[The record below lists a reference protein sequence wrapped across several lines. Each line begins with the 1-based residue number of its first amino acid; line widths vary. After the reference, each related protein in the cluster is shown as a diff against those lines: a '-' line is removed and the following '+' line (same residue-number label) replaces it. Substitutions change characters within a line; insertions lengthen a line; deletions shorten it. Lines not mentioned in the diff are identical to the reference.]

1 MKKIETTKPLILGFS
16 LAEAL
21 ITLLIV
27 CIITLASVPVIT
39 KKHRQKTDHGK
50 WMCTLNSQGQHVVWA
65 KGAQGSESDPDTW
78 AASGTN
84 YCKFNVPASAR
95 NFAIT
100 ISAAGGG
107 GAGASTRSQTWNSD
121 FAVQYPGMYN
131 FLVIGG
137 GGHGGGSTDK
147 KDRSAGGGAGAVVAM
162 KLYLSDKVS
171 QIRMQKGAKGG
182 CCQKRDGT
190 KNSGYAASDGNHS
203 KIIGVMYN
211 DSGILETKN
220 FIVAEGGD
228 GGHGGEHGGSDADRY
243 VSPPGKVYFDIPYN
257 LKYASVNGKSYTYEY
272 KCYGKYG
279 NVSCSNSSTCSNDV
293 SYCSNRM
300 WGIVLVKSSSDSNKI
315 CHGGMLTKTYQ
326 TQVNNFFSK
335 DKIKLY
341 PELDCTPTSTFNRDY
356 EYWSLSSS
364 QRTMRDQMCA
374 IPGLGGGSKQ
384 SRFACGSDGSEGS
397 KSGSD
402 GYVLANTTY
411 YLSGGGGQAGDSQ
424 TNIFYPQLEAKYLKV
439 SVGQGGS
446 AGVSN
451 STYATNGSNGGDTY
465 IETDKGV
472 TLAGKKGGLGG
483 TVSYTQMALMDTPG
497 GNGGVTSIYYKN
509 SPQRGIGGMSEFEGV
524 KNTEINGLKS
534 YGYGDGGGGGGINA
548 EGEAGNGADGS
559 NGIVI
564 IEW

>member
-100 ISAAGGG
+100 IAAAGGG
-107 GAGASTRSQTWNSD
+107 GAGASTRSQTWTSD

-137 GGHGGGSTDK
+137 GGHGGGSTDR
-147 KDRSAGGGAGAVVAM
+147 KDRSAVGGAGAVVAM

-171 QIRMQKGAKGG
+171 QIRLQKGVKGG
-182 CCQKRDGT
+182 CCKDRDGT
-190 KNSGYAASDGNHS
+190 KNCGYVPSDGNHS
-203 KIIGVMYN
+203 KVIGVMYN
-211 DSGILETKN
+211 DSGILESKN
-220 FIVAEGGD
+220 FIIAEGGD
-228 GGHGGEHGGSDADRY
+228 GGHGGEHGGSSADRWP
-243 VSPPGKVYFDIPYN
+243 SPPGKVYFDIPYN
-257 LKYASVNGKSYTYEY
+257 LKYANVNGKSYSYSY

-279 NVSCSNSSTCSNDV
+279 NVYCTNSGSCPNNKE
-293 SYCSNRM
+293 YCTNRM
-300 WGIVLVKSSSDSNKI
+300 WGAVLVDTSTNTNKI
-315 CHGGMLTKTYQ
+315 CHGGILTKTYQ
-326 TQVNNFFSK
+326 KEVNDFFSK

-341 PELDCTPTSTFNRDY
+341 PELDCTATNTFNRDY
-356 EYWSLSSS
+356 DYWRLTSS
-364 QRTMRDQMCA
+364 QRTTRNQMCA
-374 IPGLGGGSKQ
+374 IPGLGGGSKP
-384 SRFACGSDGSEGS
+384 SRFACGSDYSRGS
-397 KSGSD
+397 KTGTD
-402 GYVLANTTY
+402 GYVMANTTY
-411 YLSGGGGQAGDSQ
+411 YLSGDGGKAGDSQ

-439 SVGQGGS
+439 TVGRGGTG
-446 AGVSN
+446 GVSN
-451 STYATNGSNGGDTY
+451 STYATNGTNGGDTS
-465 IETDKGV
+465 IETDKGE
-472 TLAGKKGGLGG
+472 TLVGKQGGAGG
-483 TVSYTQMALMDTPG
+483 TVNHTQMALIDTPG
-497 GNGGVTSIYYKN
+497 GNGTISTIYYKN
-509 SPQRGIGGMSEFEGV
+509 SPQRGIGGMSEYNGIT
-524 KNTEINGLKS
+524 NTEIHGLKS
-534 YGYGDGGGGGGINA
+534 LGYGDGGGGGGINTK
-548 EGEAGNGADGS
+548 GEAGNGADGS

>member
-1 MKKIETTKPLILGFS
+1 MKKIETTKRLILGFS

-27 CIITLASVPVIT
+27 CVITLASVPVIT
-39 KKHRQKTDHGK
+39 KKHRPKTEHGK
-50 WMCTLNSQGQHVVWA
+50 WICTLNSQGQHVAWA
-65 KGAQGSESDPDTW
+65 KGAQGSESNPDTW
-78 AASGTN
+78 AATGAD

-100 ISAAGGG
+100 LVGGGGG
-107 GAGASTRSQTWNSD
+107 GAGASTRSQTWYND
-121 FAVQYPGMYN
+121 FSVQYPGMYN
-131 FLVIGG
+131 FLVVGG
-137 GGHGGGSTDK
+137 GGHGGGSSDN

-190 KNSGYAASDGNHS
+190 KNSAYAASDGNHS

-211 DSGILETKN
+211 DNGILETKN
-220 FIVAEGGD
+220 FIIAEGGD

-243 VSPPGKVYFDIPYN
+243 VSPPGKVYFDIPYS
-257 LKYASVNGKSYTYEY
+257 LKYASVNGKSYSYSY

-279 NVSCSNSSTCSNDV
+279 NVSCTNSSSCNNDI

-300 WGIVLVKSSSDSNKI
+300 WGIVLVKGSPHEHKI
-315 CHGGMLTKTYQ
+315 CHGGILDKTYQ
-326 TQVNNFFSK
+326 AQVNSFFSK

-341 PELDCTPTSTFNRDY
+341 PELACSATNTYNRDY
-356 EYWSLSSS
+356 NYNRLSSS
-364 QRTMRDQMCA
+364 QKTQRNQMCA

-384 SRFACGSDGSEGS
+384 SRFACGSGGSEGS

-411 YLSGGGGQAGDSQ
+411 YFSGGGGEASKAVS
-424 TNIFYPQLEAKYLKV
+424 NLFYPKIEAKYLKV
-439 SVGQGGS
+439 RVGHGG
-446 AGVSN
+446 AGGVSN
-451 STYATNGSNGGDTY
+451 STYATNGSKGGDTS
-465 IETDKGV
+465 IETDKGE
-472 TLAGKKGGLGG
+472 TLKGSLGAKGG
-483 TVSYTQMALMDTPG
+483 SINDNQMALMDTPG
-497 GNGGVTSIYYKN
+497 GNGELTTLYYKN
-509 SPQRGIGGMSEFEGV
+509 SPQRGIGGMSELDGV
-524 KNTEINGLKS
+524 RNSDINGLKS
-534 YGYGDGGGGGGINA
+534 LGYGDGGGGGGINA
-548 EGEAGNGADGS
+548 EGKAGNGADGT

>member
-228 GGHGGEHGGSDADRY
+228 GGHGGEHGGS
-243 VSPPGKVYFDIPYN
+243 
-257 LKYASVNGKSYTYEY
+257 
-272 KCYGKYG
+272 
-279 NVSCSNSSTCSNDV
+279 
-293 SYCSNRM
+293 
-300 WGIVLVKSSSDSNKI
+300 
-315 CHGGMLTKTYQ
+315 
-326 TQVNNFFSK
+326 
-335 DKIKLY
+335 
-341 PELDCTPTSTFNRDY
+341 
-356 EYWSLSSS
+356 
-364 QRTMRDQMCA
+364 
-374 IPGLGGGSKQ
+374 
-384 SRFACGSDGSEGS
+384 
-397 KSGSD
+397 
-402 GYVLANTTY
+402 
-411 YLSGGGGQAGDSQ
+411 
-424 TNIFYPQLEAKYLKV
+424 EA
-439 SVGQGGS
+439 
-446 AGVSN
+446 
-451 STYATNGSNGGDTY
+451 
-465 IETDKGV
+465 
-472 TLAGKKGGLGG
+472 
-483 TVSYTQMALMDTPG
+483 
-497 GNGGVTSIYYKN
+497 
-509 SPQRGIGGMSEFEGV
+509 
-524 KNTEINGLKS
+524 
-534 YGYGDGGGGGGINA
+534 
-548 EGEAGNGADGS
+548 
-559 NGIVI
+559 
-564 IEW
+564 

>member
-1 MKKIETTKPLILGFS
+1 
-16 LAEAL
+16 
-21 ITLLIV
+21 
-27 CIITLASVPVIT
+27 
-39 KKHRQKTDHGK
+39 
-50 WMCTLNSQGQHVVWA
+50 
-65 KGAQGSESDPDTW
+65 
-78 AASGTN
+78 
-84 YCKFNVPASAR
+84 
-95 NFAIT
+95 
-100 ISAAGGG
+100 
-107 GAGASTRSQTWNSD
+107 
-121 FAVQYPGMYN
+121 
-131 FLVIGG
+131 
-137 GGHGGGSTDK
+137 
-147 KDRSAGGGAGAVVAM
+147 
-162 KLYLSDKVS
+162 
-171 QIRMQKGAKGG
+171 
-182 CCQKRDGT
+182 
-190 KNSGYAASDGNHS
+190 
-203 KIIGVMYN
+203 
-211 DSGILETKN
+211 
-220 FIVAEGGD
+220 
-228 GGHGGEHGGSDADRY
+228 
-243 VSPPGKVYFDIPYN
+243 
-257 LKYASVNGKSYTYEY
+257 
-272 KCYGKYG
+272 
-279 NVSCSNSSTCSNDV
+279 
-293 SYCSNRM
+293 
-300 WGIVLVKSSSDSNKI
+300 
-315 CHGGMLTKTYQ
+315 MLDKTYQ

-341 PELDCTPTSTFNRDY
+341 PELACSATNTYNRDY
-356 EYWSLSSS
+356 NYWSLSAS
-364 QRTMRDQMCA
+364 QRTMRNKMCA

-534 YGYGDGGGGGGINA
+534 YGYGDGGGGGGINS